1 MPKQTNYNV
10 GIYVR
15 LSKDDERLG
24 ESVSIE
30 NQDVICQGVFLHLN
44 NFFFIKGLNSFLLL
58 CCQRCEGL
66 LNCPTPL
73 GERTSAESSTTNRL
87 RVVSKCALSY
97 KWLEIASHI

>member
-10 GIYVR
+10 GIYLR

-44 NFFFIKGLNSFLLL
+44 NIFKIKGLNSFLLL
-58 CCQRCEGL
+58 CCQARRIAPPLSESARL
-66 LNCPTPL
+66 PKAVPPTAC
-73 GERTSAESSTTNRL
+73 G
-87 RVVSKCALSY
+87 
-97 KWLEIASHI
+97 W